1 MARNRLALAETR
13 VQIEL
18 AAELEVDSSPKLMRA
33 VHRFLA
39 AAAVSG
45 IRVKVIAKDWRYI
58 EVELRLSWWN
68 RNAVG
73 TMFGGSL
80 YAMTDPFYPLM
91 LQQNL
96 GPGYLVWDKSAQIE
110 FISPG
115 GTSPARLL
123 SCQLKR
129 SRKYVQ
135 LPRTGEV
142 AAGVSGDSR

>member
-1 MARNRLALAETR
+1 M
-13 VQIEL
+13 
-18 AAELEVDSSPKLMRA
+18 SPKLIRS
-33 VHRFLA
+33 FINFWPPLLF
-39 AAAVSG
+39 SG

-58 EVELRLSWWN
+58 EVELRLRWWN

-110 FISPG
+110 FIAPG
-115 GTSPARLL
+115 RDVASATFELSAEKIEEIRATAENGRSCRPAF
-123 SCQLKR
+123 QVTVVD
-129 SRKYVQ
+129 RKGKPIAELTKVVYVRRQ
-135 LPRTGEV
+135 R
-142 AAGVSGDSR
+142 AA